1 MKYNILLI
9 IALLFVS
16 NTILAQSTHN
26 ITGTVTADSEPLPG
40 ATITI
45 KDSQQGTV
53 SDFDGNFS
61 LQVPNNSII
70 VVNFIGYIAKEVQVT
85 QSKHFNISL
94 QEDAVKMD
102 EVVIIGYGSVKKSDL
117 TGSVASIKSEDLN
130 ATSIS
135 SIDQG
140 IQGKAAGVV
149 VTQNSGQPGSGTSI
163 RIRGTTSIMGSN
175 EPLYVIDGM
184 PITNEGLSTGAV
196 KGPNLNPLASIN
208 PNDIESIEVLKDA
221 SATAIYGARGA
232 AGVILVTTKRGK
244 KGDAK
249 ITFDYY
255 RGIQQINTKINM
267 LTAEELA
274 ILGNEAADNANV
286 DRNPIYASPT
296 NLGVGT
302 DWQNEIFRSA
312 PISNYQ
318 LSATGGSEK
327 SSYLISANYFD
338 QDGII
343 LGSDYSKGNFRINYD
358 NQIKERLKVG
368 VGVNLNRSVLN
379 GTVTDDEGGTAS
391 SVTSWA
397 LEFNPGL
404 GVYDENGDYTF
415 ENNCA
420 QPAVGNPVADALEV
434 QQKSTTNRILSNLY
448 AQYKIASD
456 LYFKSSFGIDAQFI
470 KEQSFYPNFLKR
482 AEASGGQAASGNV
495 EGLNW
500 LTENTLSYN
509 KKFNGIHS
517 LDAVIGFTMQS
528 NKTDMLYAAS
538 SEFDDNRL
546 GYNDISKGNKKT
558 LMLTYAEGFQMI
570 SYLARIN
577 YNYNEKYLL
586 TLSGRVDGSSKFG
599 DGNEYGFFPSFA
611 AAWRVS
617 EEDFMQNISQISTLK
632 IRAGYGI
639 VGNEGIKPYGSLG
652 LLETTEAYFGE
663 NEIAK
668 GSGPYS
674 PENQKLKW
682 ETTKQFN
689 AGFDLG
695 LFSSRIMIVSDFYQK
710 NTTDLLLDAPV
721 PYISG
726 YKSVTSNIGNMTNK
740 GFEFS
745 INTVN
750 TVNIIEW
757 STSFNIAYNKNEV
770 TKLTGEFGAGVPGAP
785 LTGVTLWTEVREGTA
800 INTIYG
806 YESDG
811 IIQLDED
818 PSTLPYFS
826 NYAPKHGDRKYV
838 DQNGDGIINEDDM
851 IELGNAHP
859 DFTFALTNTFS
870 YKNISLSIYL
880 QGVQGNSVANFNR
893 FALES
898 FDGKRNNSTAA
909 LERWTPDNPTNEY
922 PRANATPMA
931 NVLSDVQVEDASY
944 IRVKD
949 ITLSYNF
956 PKKLISK
963 IKLENLRA
971 YINLKNLYTFTNYS
985 GYNPEVNRF
994 TYDALSLGAD
1004 YGSYPSVKTISLG
1017 LSVTF

>member
-1 MKYNILLI
+1 MKYTLLFI

-16 NTILAQSTHN
+16 SAILAQSPLN
-26 ITGTVTADSEPLPG
+26 ITGNVYSGSDPLPG

-45 KDSQQGTV
+45 KDTHEGTV
-53 SDFDGNFS
+53 TDFDGNFS

-70 VVNFIGYIAKEVQVT
+70 VVNFIGYLSKEIQIT
-85 QSKHFNISL
+85 QSKHYNISL

-117 TGSVASIKSEDLN
+117 TGSVASIKAEDLN
-130 ATSIS
+130 ANSIS

-163 RIRGTTSIMGSN
+163 RIRGTTSIMGTN
-175 EPLYVIDGM
+175 EPLYVIDGI
-184 PITNEGLSTGAV
+184 PISNTGLTTGAV
-196 KGPNLNPLASIN
+196 KGPSLNPLASIN

-232 AGVILVTTKRGK
+232 NGVILVTTKRGT
-244 KGDAK
+244 KGEAK

-255 RGIQQINTKINM
+255 RGIQRINNKISM
-267 LTAEELA
+267 LNAEDLA
-274 ILGNEAADNANV
+274 ILGNEAADNAGV
-286 DRNPIYASPT
+286 DRKLIYASPT
-296 NLGVGT
+296 NLGTGT
-302 DWQNEIFRSA
+302 DWQDELFRSA

-338 QDGII
+338 QDGVI

-404 GVYDENGDYTF
+404 EVYDENGDYTY
-415 ENNCA
+415 ENNTA
-420 QPAVGNPVADALEV
+420 QPAVGNPVADAKEV
-434 QQKSTTNRILSNLY
+434 QQKSTSNRILSNLY
-448 AQYKIASD
+448 LQYKIAND
-456 LYFKSSFGIDAQFI
+456 LYFKTSFGIDAQFI

-482 AEASGGQAASGNV
+482 AEASGGQAASGNI

-500 LTENTLSYN
+500 LTENTINYN
-509 KKFNGIHS
+509 KKFKEIHS
-517 LDAVIGFTMQS
+517 LDAVVGFTMQAE
-528 NKTDMLYAAS
+528 NTDMLYAAS
-538 SEFDDNRL
+538 SKFNDNRL
-546 GYNDISKGNKKT
+546 GYNSIQSGELKT
-558 LMLTYAEGFQMI
+558 LMLTYTSGSQMI
-570 SYLARIN
+570 SYLSRIN

-599 DGNEYGFFPSFA
+599 DGNNYGFFPSFA
-611 AAWRVS
+611 LAWRVS
-617 EEDFMQNISQISTLK
+617 EEAFLQDLVRLSTLK
-632 IRAGYGI
+632 IRGGYGK
-639 VGNEGIKPYGSLG
+639 VGNEGINPYGSLG

-663 NEIAK
+663 TEIAK
-668 GSGPYS
+668 GSGPLS

-682 ETTKQFN
+682 ETTSQIN
-689 AGFDLG
+689 VGFDLG
-695 LFSSRIMIVSDFYQK
+695 LFMSRIMIVSDFYYK
-710 NTTDLLLDAPV
+710 NTTDLLLNAPV
-721 PYISG
+721 PYVSG
-726 YKSVTSNIGNMTNK
+726 YESVPTNIGNMTNK
-740 GFEFS
+740 GFEFA

-757 STSFNIAYNKNEV
+757 NTSFNIAYNKNEV
-770 TKLTGEFGAGVPGAP
+770 TKLTGELGEGVPGQP
-785 LTGVTLWTEVREGTA
+785 ITGITLWTEVREGSA

-826 NYAPKHGDRKYV
+826 NYSPKHGDRKYV
-838 DQNGDGIINEDDM
+838 DQNGDGIIDDDDM

-859 DFTFALTNTFS
+859 DLTFSLTNTFT
-870 YKNISLSIYL
+870 YKGLSLSIYL
-880 QGVQGNSVANFNR
+880 QGVYGNEVANFNR

-898 FDGKRNNSTAA
+898 FDGNRNNSTAA
-909 LERWTPDNPTNEY
+909 LERWTPDNPTNDY

-931 NVLSDVQVEDASY
+931 HVLSDVQVEDASY
-944 IRVKD
+944 VRVKD

-956 PKKLISK
+956 PKALISK
-963 IKLENLRA
+963 IKLENLRV

-994 TYDALSLGAD
+994 TSNGLSLGAD
-1004 YGSYPSVKTISLG
+1004 YGSYPSVSTVSLG
-1017 LSVTF
+1017 LSTTF